1 MPSRDVNAATRL
13 AEASWRRDK
22 LPKSDTKMYH
32 LILKRYHL
40 EFQGDFTELLRD
52 INNFQSDI
60 TSTLFIPW

>member
-1 MPSRDVNAATRL
+1 MFL
-13 AEASWRRDK
+13 L

-60 TSTLFIPW
+60 TSTLFIPR

>member
-1 MPSRDVNAATRL
+1 MRCFYL
-13 AEASWRRDK
+13 

-60 TSTLFIPW
+60 TLLIPR